1 MCDGR
6 IHKLKKQESIAFLI
20 QGYSEIPLLLGLQH
34 LRRVRGDNYC
44 GVRAAIFQT
53 LAQGLHVPSGEKTF
67 QYLAH
72 AVSNEG
78 CGWLQDWTFAGRL
91 PYEGN
96 NVLHGM
102 GVCLRDLDNVVRM
115 HQRYVNLNI
124 SYPC

>member
-6 IHKLKKQESIAFLI
+6 IHELKKQESISFLM
-20 QGYSEIPLLLGLQH
+20 QGYSKIPVLLGLQH

-67 QYLAH
+67 QYLSH
-72 AVSNEG
+72 ALSNEG

-91 PYEGN
+91 PYQGN
-96 NVLHGM
+96 NILHGM
-102 GVCLRDLDNVVRM
+102 GVCLHNLDNVVRM
-115 HQRYVNLNI
+115 HCRYVNLNI